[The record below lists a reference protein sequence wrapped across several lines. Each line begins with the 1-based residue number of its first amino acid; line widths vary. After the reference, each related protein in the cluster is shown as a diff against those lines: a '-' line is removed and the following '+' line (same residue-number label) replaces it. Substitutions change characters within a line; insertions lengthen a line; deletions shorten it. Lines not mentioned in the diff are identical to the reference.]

1 MAKLLRDELTTNQA
15 MCSSAV
21 RLIFF
26 IRAMTASVITV
37 LDGGVGACCKLFG
50 SLGETC
56 LFEGV
61 LPARVDR
68 IFPQHDA
75 GLACR
80 FHFGPHRFYPFP
92 NL

>member
-1 MAKLLRDELTTNQA
+1 MR
-15 MCSSAV
+15 SSAV

-26 IRAMTASVITV
+26 MRAMTASVITV
-37 LDGGVGACCKLFG
+37 LDDGVGACCELFG
-50 SLGETC
+50 SLGETY
-56 LFEGV
+56 LVAGV

-68 IFPQHDA
+68 ILPQHDA
-75 GLACR
+75 GLACG